1 MSPSEAI
8 LPDDQEALVKAHVA
22 AKYDAQHEDI
32 GRLVPIAK
40 VRESGPRRD
49 VHGFRTDVGNRK
61 ARRAA
66 WARTRKIRA
75 RFEALTKE
83 AAR

>member
-1 MSPSEAI
+1 MSRLTREEYEANTSKADNKAE
-8 LPDDQEALVKAHVA
+8 DDTTNPQSVIYE
-22 AKYDAQHEDI
+22 
-32 GRLVPIAK
+32 P
-40 VRESGPRRD
+40 PRD
-49 VHGFRTDVGNRK
+49 LHGFRTDIGGNRK

-75 RFEALTKE
+75 RFEALTSKE